1 MKRFLM
7 RAPAWTYTIIVTGVI
22 IYLTLFPHP
31 LPDNDIRW
39 WEHSDKLVHALMFGG
54 FVGAFTYD
62 SIRNNG
68 MQLLPVRKVLII
80 GIVATLF
87 GGAIEVIQE
96 MMKIGRTGDL
106 YDLLADFVGILF
118 FSLVSQWIVKRWFIP
133 KS

>member
-1 MKRFLM
+1 
-7 RAPAWTYTIIVTGVI
+7 TGVI

-31 LPDNDIRW
+31 LPGNDIRW
-39 WEHSDKLVHALMFGG
+39 WEHSDKLVHGLMFGG

-80 GIVATLF
+80 GVVAMLF

-106 YDLLADFVGILF
+106 YDLLADFVGILL
-118 FSLVSQWIVKRWFIP
+118 FSLVSQWIVKHWFIP
-133 KS
+133 RS